1 METEGVGSPAK
12 PPKYM
17 ANGEDAK
24 PVKSSK
30 RTISTQERTLAPQPD
45 WSAFMQ
51 TQGYNSARHIPPL
64 SSNPNFSASLLY
76 MWGNE
81 YPPVGLY
88 ATQPLYPGSYHL
100 CAIHNHPNAVGGFA
114 FRLPE
119 AEGKVFYRTDWETM
133 RKCTGSLGGV
143 GFVGERSGE
152 SAKTTGSSRIDRD
165 IGSGIA
171 STSHESDKAKHEECP
186 VMKKRSFD
194 QMLADEANVDDKN
207 TVSANYDGAKHQ
219 VLLQGDKLLSMPASK
234 GDRGISSK
242 GSSPASKFMM
252 KNLNTPSGASEP
264 VASAPMV
271 AREKVMSA
279 QQIQDVPKLL
289 DERRNLQNKEAAR
302 RLRDR
307 LEERK
312 EIKAKADTLRR
323 ETSMLTKTLARYSE
337 MCLELKEE
345 NDCLLEEL
353 KRMDEANAFSALK
366 AKDPCQSLQSV
377 REDSNGRNQESSSD
391 HKSSLTDPSTPDT

>member
-81 YPPVGLY
+81 
-88 ATQPLYPGSYHL
+88 
-100 CAIHNHPNAVGGFA
+100 GFA

>member
-12 PPKYM
+12 PPKLM

-51 TQGYNSARHIPPL
+51 MQAYNSARHIPPL
-64 SSNPNFSASLLY
+64 SSNPNFSASHPY

-81 YPPVGLY
+81 GW
-88 ATQPLYPGSYHL
+88 
-100 CAIHNHPNAVGGFA
+100 A
-114 FRLPE
+114 FKIPE
-119 AEGKVFYRTDWETM
+119 AEGKVFYGTDWKPM

-171 STSHESDKAKHEECP
+171 STSHDSDKAKHEECP
-186 VMKKRSFD
+186 VMKKRCFD

-207 TVSANYDGAKHQ
+207 TVTANYGGAKHQ
-219 VLLQGDKLLSMPASK
+219 VLLQGDKLLYMPASK

-252 KNLNTPSGASEP
+252 KNPNKPSGASEP
-264 VASAPMV
+264 VASAKMV

-279 QQIQDVPKLL
+279 RQIQDVPKLL

-307 LEERK
+307 RKERK
-312 EIKAKADTLRR
+312 EIEAKADTLRR
-323 ETSMLTKTLARYSE
+323 ETSMLTKTLTRYSE
-337 MCLELKEE
+337 MCLELKDE

-366 AKDPCQSLQSV
+366 AKDPYPCLQLV
-377 REDSNGRNQESSSD
+377 REDNNNGRNQESSSD